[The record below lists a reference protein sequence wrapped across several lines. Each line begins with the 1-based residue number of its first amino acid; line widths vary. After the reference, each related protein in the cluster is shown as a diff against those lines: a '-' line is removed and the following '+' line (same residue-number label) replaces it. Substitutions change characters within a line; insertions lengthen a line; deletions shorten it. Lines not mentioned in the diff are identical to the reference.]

1 MKLDRKLAAKA
12 RMDVA
17 EWAIATNTEF
27 AQHLL
32 QIFRARVGCIHI
44 NALKCLD
51 VSNLFIYIKTQQNN
65 HHKL

>member
-32 QIFRARVGCIHI
+32 QIFRARAGCIHI
-44 NALKCLD
+44 QRSQMFGCFK
-51 VSNLFIYIKTQQNN
+51 FIYI
-65 HHKL
+65 